1 MFTFYLLNM
10 TIPTRIPLIYIVLF
24 CFIYQRGAA
33 QDLTAIMGAMPE
45 EIAAYQQIIQ
55 NKKEINVHGIRFI
68 KGNIKNRNVVL
79 VGSGVGKVN
88 AAMTSTLL
96 LQHFQPDRVLFTGVA
111 GGISQDMNIGDIVI
125 ADSLVQYD
133 FGTMNKDN
141 TISYWGAENPVNHT
155 RNPVFIKSD
164 AQLVTIAKSAAAH
177 LKLAPIV
184 IDHTNRLPE
193 IKSGIIATGDLFL
206 SSSQKKQEI
215 YSALK
220 AKAVE
225 MEGGAVA
232 QVCYQHQVPFLVIR
246 SISDLADELADSSFT
261 QFIGIASKNAMRL
274 VQEIIELLPTSTP
287 SPSCCFYKTELY
299 FGLTSGGREISESQ
313 WSSFLNKYITPKF
326 PDGLTVINS
335 YGQWYS
341 TKEQRIIKEK
351 SKVVTLL
358 HKEGP
363 EFENALQYII
373 DHYRKQF
380 HQESVLRAD
389 SKMEKVLF

>member
-1 MFTFYLLNM
+1 M
-10 TIPTRIPLIYIVLF
+10 PTKLPLIYILLF
-24 CFIYQRGAA
+24 SFLCQRGIA

-55 NKKEINVHGIRFI
+55 NKNEINVQGIRFI

-111 GGISQDMNIGDIVI
+111 GGLSQDMNIGDIVI

-141 TISYWGAENPVNHT
+141 TISYWGAENPIDHT
-155 RNPVFIKSD
+155 RNPVFLKSD
-164 AQLVTIAKSAAAH
+164 AQLVAIAKTASTH
-177 LKLAPIV
+177 LQLAPIV
-184 IDHTNRLPE
+184 INHTSRSPE
-193 IKSGIIATGDLFL
+193 VKSGIIATGDLFL
-206 SSSQKKQEI
+206 SSPQKKQEI
-215 YSALK
+215 HKLLK

-246 SISDLADELADSSFT
+246 SISDLADELADSSFN
-261 QFIGIASKNAMRL
+261 QFIGIASNNAMHL
-274 VQEIIELLPTSTP
+274 VQEIIELLPTNSK
-287 SPSCCFYKTELY
+287 SPTCCFYKTELY
-299 FGLTSGGREISESQ
+299 FGLTSQGREISETQ
-313 WSSFLNKYITPKF
+313 WSNFLNQFITPKF
-326 PDGLTVINS
+326 PEGLTVINS

-341 TKEQRIIKEK
+341 NKEHRIIREK
-351 SKVVTLL
+351 SKVVTII
-358 HKEGP
+358 HKEGL
-363 EFENALQYII
+363 EAENAINSII

-380 HQESVLRAD
+380 QQESVLRAD
-389 SKMEKVLF
+389 SKMEKVDDR